1 MDGCRAVALQF
12 LSSLAIS
19 CATITTAIGQGP
31 QSDFSAPPNAQQLG
45 ESLPQPMTQP
55 FVEEPER
62 NILAPDEGSPPRVRV
77 RKSLAGPAVNERSPV
92 RFATTWM
99 PGQQVQ
105 GQATDLALGGLQ
117 ANLTLPVRIAPDGRW
132 IWLATSGLEYLQI
145 NTGAILPDSQV
156 AVPAELWKLSVGA
169 MHFREFDNG
178 WKSGGLFTVGTASD
192 QPFAD
197 LRDLTLTSLA
207 FLEIPR
213 GPRDAWN
220 LSLFYSP
227 TSQLPFPIP
236 GAAYVWRPSER
247 FSANIGVPF
256 SLRYQPTDVWTFTAD
271 YRPLTAVN
279 LRASRALGDAWNV
292 YARYEIVNETFWLAE
307 RTNSQDRLY
316 LFDQRTA
323 FGIERTLPAGLRLDL
338 SAAYVFDRS
347 IFQAESFSDGRRD
360 VLNISPGAA
369 ISLILSWS
377 R

>member
-1 MDGCRAVALQF
+1 MDGCRAFAVRF
-12 LSSLAIS
+12 RSLLVISCTAIS
-19 CATITTAIGQGP
+19 TVTAQEPQTVFVAPPEAQQSGELVPQPTANPFLDEQDPELLSPVP
-31 QSDFSAPPNAQQLG
+31 QSPLRG
-45 ESLPQPMTQP
+45 
-55 FVEEPER
+55 
-62 NILAPDEGSPPRVRV
+62 RVR
-77 RKSLAGPAVNERSPV
+77 SSALGPPGNERSPV
-92 RFATTWM
+92 RFAATWM

-105 GQATDLALGGLQ
+105 GQPTNLALNGLQ
-117 ANLTLPVRIAPDGRW
+117 ANLAVPVRIAPDGRW

-145 NTGAILPDSQV
+145 DTGAILPDSLIP
-156 AVPAELWKLSVGA
+156 VPAELWKLSVGT
-169 MHFREFDNG
+169 MHFRELDNG
-178 WKSGGLFTVGTASD
+178 WSTGGLFSVGTASD
-192 QPFAD
+192 RPFAD

-207 FLEIPR
+207 LLNIPS
-213 GPRDAWN
+213 GSRDAWN
-220 LSLFYSP
+220 FSLFYSP

-256 SLRYQPTDVWTFTAD
+256 SLRYQPTQAWTLTAD

-279 LRASRALGDAWNV
+279 LRASRALGDALNV
-292 YARYEIVNETFWLAE
+292 YARYEIVNETYWLAE

-316 LFDQRTA
+316 LFDQRA
-323 FGIERTLPAGLRLDL
+323 ALGIDRALPAGFKLDL

-369 ISLILSWS
+369 ISLMLLWS

>member
-1 MDGCRAVALQF
+1 M
-12 LSSLAIS
+12 IS
-19 CATITTAIGQGP
+19 TA
-31 QSDFSAPPNAQQLG
+31 NAQEPQADFVGPPESQQSG
-45 ESLPQPMTQP
+45 ELMPPPAAQPLFEKQELE
-55 FVEEPER
+55 F
-62 NILAPDEGSPPRVRV
+62 IAPIEVAPSGRRTRSSAVG
-77 RKSLAGPAVNERSPV
+77 LAGNERSPV

-105 GQATDLALGGLQ
+105 EQTTDLALSGLQ
-117 ANLTLPVRIAPDGRW
+117 ANLALPVRIAPDGRR
-132 IWLATSGLEYLQI
+132 IWLATSSLEYLQI
-145 NTGAILPDSQV
+145 DSSAILPDSQV
-156 AVPAELWKLSVGA
+156 AVPAELWKLSVGT

-178 WKSGGLFTVGTASD
+178 WKSGGLLTVGTASD

-207 FLEIPR
+207 FLDIPN

-227 TSQLPFPIP
+227 TSQLPYPIP
-236 GAAYVWRPSER
+236 GAAYVWRPSDR

-256 SLRYQPTDVWTFTAD
+256 SLRYQPTPAWTLTAD
-271 YRPLTAVN
+271 YRPLTAVS
-279 LRASRALGDAWNV
+279 LRVGRALGDAWNV
-292 YARYEIVNETFWLAE
+292 YARYEIVNETYWLAE

-316 LFDQRTA
+316 LFDQRA
-323 FGIERTLPAGLRLDL
+323 ALGIDRALAAGFSLDL

-347 IFQAESFSDGRRD
+347 IFQAESFSDSRRD

-369 ISLILSWS
+369 ISLMLSWS

>member
-1 MDGCRAVALQF
+1 MDGCRASAVRF
-12 LSSLAIS
+12 WSSLVIS
-19 CATITTAIGQGP
+19 CAVLSTVAGQEP
-31 QSDFSAPPNAQQLG
+31 QQDLVAPPEAQQTG
-45 ESLPQPMTQP
+45 ELLPPLSAQP
-55 FVEEPER
+55 FLEQQAREFVPPVEA
-62 NILAPDEGSPPRVRV
+62 APSGRRVLSNAAV
-77 RKSLAGPAVNERSPV
+77 PAGNERLPL
-92 RFATTWM
+92 RFAATWM

-117 ANLTLPVRIAPDGRW
+117 ANLALPVRIAPDGRW
-132 IWLATSGLEYLQI
+132 IWLATSGFEYLQI
-145 NTGAILPDSQV
+145 DTAAILPDSQV
-156 AVPAELWKLSVGA
+156 AVPAELWKLSVGT

-178 WKSGGLFTVGTASD
+178 WKAGGLFSVGTASD

-207 FLEIPR
+207 FLDIPN

-256 SLRYQPTDVWTFTAD
+256 SFRYQPTDAWTLTAD

-279 LRASRALGDAWNV
+279 LRVGRALGNEWSV

-316 LFDQRTA
+316 LFDQRA
-323 FGIERTLPAGLRLDL
+323 ALGIERSLPAGFKLDL
-338 SAAYVFDRS
+338 NAAYVFDRS
-347 IFQAESFSDGRRD
+347 IFQAESFSDSRRD

-369 ISLILSWS
+369 ISLMLSWS

>member
-1 MDGCRAVALQF
+1 MDGCRACAVGF
-12 LSSLAIS
+12 WSLLVIS
-19 CATITTAIGQGP
+19 GFTISTVIGQEP
-31 QSDFSAPPNAQQLG
+31 QTDFSAPPNAQQVG
-45 ESLPQPMTQP
+45 ESLPQTTASPY
-55 FVEEPER
+55 
-62 NILAPDEGSPPRVRV
+62 LDEQDRGLLPPIPQ
-77 RKSLAGPAVNERSPV
+77 SLPRGRARSSSAVPAGNERSPV
-92 RFATTWM
+92 RFAATWM

-117 ANLTLPVRIAPDGRW
+117 ANLALPVRIAPDGRW
-132 IWLATSGLEYLQI
+132 IWLATSGFEYLQI
-145 NTGAILPDSQV
+145 DTGAILPDSQV
-156 AVPAELWKLSVGA
+156 AVPAELWKLSVGT

-178 WKSGGLFTVGTASD
+178 WKAGGLFSVGTASD

-207 FLEIPR
+207 FLDIPN

-256 SLRYQPTDVWTFTAD
+256 SFRYQPTDAWTLTAD

-279 LRASRALGDAWNV
+279 LRVGRALGNEWSV

-316 LFDQRTA
+316 LFDQRA
-323 FGIERTLPAGLRLDL
+323 ALGIERSLPAGFKLDL
-338 SAAYVFDRS
+338 NAAYVFDRS
-347 IFQAESFSDGRRD
+347 IFQAESFSDSRRD

-369 ISLILSWS
+369 ISLLLHWS